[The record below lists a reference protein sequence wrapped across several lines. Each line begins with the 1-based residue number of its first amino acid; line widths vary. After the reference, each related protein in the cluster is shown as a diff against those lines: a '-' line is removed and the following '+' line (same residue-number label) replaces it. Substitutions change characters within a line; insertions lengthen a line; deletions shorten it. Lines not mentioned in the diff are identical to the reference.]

1 MRQLHKFGD
10 CHRSQER
17 GFFTETQFAKF
28 ANRRDPESHK
38 PNLPQAKLFDEYHHD
53 RSSHNYRTDPTGV
66 RLGKKSL
73 IVKCRRVEPTRSGLF
88 VAASEVLS
96 KDRAAIIFH

>member
-28 ANRRDPESHK
+28 ANRRDPDNLTNRIFPK
-38 PNLPQAKLFDEYHHD
+38 PNFSTNTTTTEVVTITAPTRQAFALAKS
-53 RSSHNYRTDPTGV
+53 RSS
-66 RLGKKSL
+66 
-73 IVKCRRVEPTRSGLF
+73 
-88 VAASEVLS
+88 
-96 KDRAAIIFH
+96 